1 MQSATQIEGKSCWV
15 VDALATTFES
25 KSGILVSASQEIS
38 CPTYL
43 KNIIAMLS
51 AAALDWVWQSSND
64 WEKSWTTQL
73 MSVPRRARARAFPL
87 RFPGAEQASAYL
99 RRYHR

>member
-15 VDALATTFES
+15 VDAPATIFGS
-25 KSGILVSASQEIS
+25 KSGTLVLVSPAIS

-51 AAALDWVWQSSND
+51 VAALDWVWRSSSD
-64 WEKSWTTQL
+64 WEKYWTTEL
-73 MSVPRRARARAFPL
+73 MSVPRPARARAFPL
-87 RFPGAEQASAYL
+87 RFPGAEQSAVYL
-99 RRYHR
+99 NQ